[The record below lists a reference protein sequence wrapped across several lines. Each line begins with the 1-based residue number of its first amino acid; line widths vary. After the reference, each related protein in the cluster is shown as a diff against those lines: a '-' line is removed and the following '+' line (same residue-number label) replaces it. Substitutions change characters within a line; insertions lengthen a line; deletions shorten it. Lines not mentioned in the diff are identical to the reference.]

1 MVNEKVQD
9 LRDSL
14 LDLNEQVQT
23 IQAGADGEKRDLLED
38 EDDAIND
45 LLAQFKKV
53 EKEIERRER
62 IDAQTDKLMQSA
74 GRVTEPQ
81 QPEPQ
86 HGVSTASN
94 SAPAQSKNRPR
105 IQMMEDKGK
114 WGWRTFGE
122 FAAAIRPASRNGG
135 SVDPRLV
142 QNAPTTYSSEGVGA
156 DGGFA
161 VPPDFRQAIMEKVM
175 GEGSLAGLT
184 DQMQTSSNTITFPKD
199 ETTPWDSS
207 GGLQAY
213 WDGENDQLT
222 QSKVALKEHT
232 LRLNKLTALVPV
244 TEELMSDAPALDGYL
259 RRRVPEKFDF
269 KLNLAIV
276 QGTGA
281 GQPTGILNS
290 PSLVSVARESG
301 QAADTVLHENIL
313 NMWSRLYGPSRQ
325 NAVWLYHQDI
335 EPQLNSLGFSTNATA
350 VPIYMPPGGLSATPY
365 SSLMGRPMIQTQ
377 ACETVG
383 DKGDL
388 ILVDLN
394 QYITVTKTS
403 GIRADTSIHLW
414 FDYDTMAYRFIFRVA
429 GEPWWNSSIDQ
440 RDGSNT
446 LSWAVTLD
454 ERT

>member
-1 MVNEKVQD
+1 MNTEKLQE

-14 LDLNEQVQT
+14 LDYNEQIQT
-23 IQAGADGEKRDLLED
+23 IQAKADGEKRDLLED
-38 EDDAIND
+38 EEDNITKLFAEY
-45 LLAQFKKV
+45 KKT
-53 EKEIERRER
+53 EQEIDRRER
-62 IDAQTDKLMQSA
+62 IDAQTAKLMESA
-74 GRVTEPQ
+74 GRQTEPQ
-81 QPEPQ
+81 QPERQ
-86 HGVSTASN
+86 AAVMTDA
-94 SAPAQSKNRPR
+94 APAPQSTRRPQ
-105 IQMMEDKGK
+105 ISIIEDRGK
-114 WGWRTFGE
+114 WGWRSFGE

-161 VPPDFRQAIMEKVM
+161 VPPDFRAAIMEKVM
-175 GEGSLAGLT
+175 GEGSLMGLT

-222 QSKVALKEHT
+222 QSKVALKEET

-269 KLNLAIV
+269 KCNLAIV
-276 QGTGA
+276 QGTGT

-290 PSLVSVARESG
+290 GSLVSVARESG
-301 QAADTVLHENIL
+301 QAADTLVHENIL
-313 NMWSRLYGPSRQ
+313 NMWSRMYGPSRA
-325 NAVWLYHQDI
+325 NAVWLHHQDI
-335 EPQLNSLGFSTNATA
+335 EPQLNSMGFSTTATA
-350 VPIYMPPGGLSATPY
+350 VPIYMPPGGLSASPY
-365 SSLMGRPMIQTQ
+365 GSLLGRPLIQTQ
-377 ACETVG
+377 ACETLG

-403 GIRADTSIHLW
+403 GIRADTSMHLW

-429 GEPWWNSSIDQ
+429 GEPWWNSAISQ

>member
-1 MVNEKVQD
+1 MINEKVQE

-14 LDLNEQVQT
+14 LDLNEQVQV
-23 IQAGADGEKRDLLED
+23 IQAKADGEKRDLLED
-38 EDDAIND
+38 EDDAINE
-45 LLAQFKKV
+45 LLAKFKKT

-62 IDAQTDKLMQSA
+62 IDAQTDKLMESA

-86 HGVSTASN
+86 HITDKA
-94 SAPAQSKNRPR
+94 APAQSTNRPR
-105 IQMMEDKGK
+105 IQIMEDKGK
-114 WGWRTFGE
+114 WGWRSFGE
-122 FAAAIRPASRNGG
+122 FAASVRPASRNGG
-135 SVDPRLV
+135 MVDPRLV

-175 GEGSLAGLT
+175 GEASLMGLT

-199 ETTPWDSS
+199 ETTPWDAS

-232 LRLNKLTALVPV
+232 LRLNKLTALIPV

-259 RRRVPEKFDF
+259 RRRVPEKFDS

-276 QGTGA
+276 QGTGT

-290 PSLVSVARESG
+290 GSLVSVAKTSS
-301 QAADTVLHENIL
+301 QVADTINHENL
-313 NMWSRLYGPSRQ
+313 LSMWSRMYGPSRQ

-335 EPQLNSLGFSTNATA
+335 EPQINSLGFATSATA

-365 SSLMGRPMIQTQ
+365 GTLMGRPMIQTQ
-377 ACETVG
+377 ACETLG

-403 GIRADTSIHLW
+403 GIRADTSMHLW

-429 GEPWWNSSIDQ
+429 GEPWWNSAITQ

-454 ERT
+454 ERV